1 MVYGIVSEVDNRST
15 LEVFHSKKINEDN
28 IVHVNHLSSLGG
40 ILKSGD
46 AVYVMSV
53 NRFLR
58 VGQVL
63 SFGRL
68 CMSKGVTLHVITQP
82 YLDITAGRHW
92 KPAVI
97 NQMTKMMYIERS
109 AIARMSSACK
119 YTNEY
124 WEYLCRTFEMM
135 NVELLA
141 QTFANDGLMKR
152 GS

>member
-15 LEVFHSKKINEDN
+15 LEVFHSKKVNEDN
-28 IVHVNHLSSLGG
+28 IIHVNHLSSLWG

-46 AVYVMSV
+46 VVYVMSV

-68 CMSKGVTLHVITQP
+68 CMSKGVSLRFITQP
-82 YLDITAGRHW
+82 YLDITTGKHW

>member
-1 MVYGIVSEVDNRST
+1 MVYGIVSNLDSTNT
-15 LEVFHSKKINEDN
+15 LEVFKSKRINEDN
-28 IVHVNHLSSLGG
+28 IIPIKCLSGLWG

-46 AVYVMSV
+46 VVYVMSV
-53 NRFLR
+53 NRFLT
-58 VGQVL
+58 VGKCL

-68 CMSKGVTLHVITQP
+68 CMSKGVTLHIISQP

-124 WEYLCRTFEMM
+124 WDYLCETFEMM

-152 GS
+152 GG